1 MIQKRRRGSFL
12 SRVTPGKGDKKQLVP
27 PEHGRSK
34 VGTLEQGLAFCVPI
48 IRAEAHIPC
57 VTVTDAEPVPPVA
70 DPFGPDFAPCCY
82 LPYTSGTGTCC
93 REPLVECPERAG
105 PCVARALSCGPSLC
119 MGTYFPLSCAC
130 IQSLDPFPKPA
141 FCLYYFSALI
151 CFLRE
156 EGNFPFHVCLTRTM
170 VHKSHQI
177 RDTSFK

>member
-1 MIQKRRRGSFL
+1 MIQRRRRGSFL

-27 PEHGRSK
+27 PEHRRSK

-70 DPFGPDFAPCCY
+70 DPFGPDFAPCY

-93 REPLVECPERAG
+93 RESLVECPERAG

-119 MGTYFPLSCAC
+119 TGHILSPLLCMHSVSRPLSKTC
-130 IQSLDPFPKPA
+130 

-156 EGNFPFHVCLTRTM
+156 EGNFPFHMCLTRTM